1 LADAYNEPFAVLE
14 NSGAYRGAMTSS
26 LPRSAAV
33 AARLEVLDETPSTND
48 DLVSAAADAVAWPD
62 FSVVVTANQTAG
74 RGRLGR
80 VWVSPPGSTLA
91 VSVLVRADASLRIDA
106 LGWLPLAAG
115 LAMTRAVRE
124 ALPGRDDVSLKWP
137 NDVLVGGR
145 KISGVLSELV
155 VGEAPSV
162 VVGAGVNL
170 TMTEA
175 QLPVPTA
182 TSLVLAGAQHPDA
195 DGILSGYLLAFRGL
209 LDAFRAAGG
218 DARASGLQA
227 AVTDACGTVGS
238 RVSVELPG
246 GKVLAGVARG
256 IDVSGRILVQA
267 DGSPDLTPVSAGD
280 VTHLRAPR

>member
-1 LADAYNEPFAVLE
+1 
-14 NSGAYRGAMTSS
+14 MTSAF
-26 LPRSAAV
+26 PRSAAV
-33 AARLEVLDETPSTND
+33 AARFEVLAETPSTND
-48 DLVSAAADAVAWPD
+48 VLVSAAAEAEGWPD
-62 FSVVVTANQTAG
+62 FSVVVTDAQTAG

-80 VWVSPPGSTLA
+80 VWVSPPGTTLA

-124 ALPGRDDVSLKWP
+124 ALPDRDDVSLKWP

-145 KISGVLSELV
+145 KICGVLSELV
-155 VGEAPSV
+155 VGEVPSV

-170 TMTEA
+170 TMTEE

-195 DGILSGYLLAFRGL
+195 DGVLSAYLRELRGL
-209 LDAFRAAGG
+209 LDGFRTAGG
-218 DARASGLQA
+218 DARESGLQA

-246 GKVLAGVARG
+246 GNVLAGTARG
-256 IDVSGRILVQA
+256 MDASGRILVQA
-267 DGSPDLTPVSAGD
+267 DGSPDLTPISAGD
-280 VTHLRAPR
+280 VTHLRARR

>member
-1 LADAYNEPFAVLE
+1 MADAYNEPRPVLE
-14 NSGAYRGAMTSS
+14 ISGAYRGAMTSS

-33 AARLEVLDETPSTND
+33 STRLEILEETPSTND
-48 DLVSAAADAVAWPD
+48 VLVSAAADADGWPD
-62 FSVVVTANQTAG
+62 FSVVVTDTQTHG

-80 VWVSPPGSTLA
+80 VWVSPPGTTLA

-155 VGEAPSV
+155 VGAVPSV

-170 TMTEA
+170 TMTEE

-182 TSLVLAGAQHPDA
+182 TSLVLAGAEHPDPDA
-195 DGILSGYLLAFRGL
+195 VLSAYLREFRGL
-209 LDAFRAAGG
+209 VDSFRAAGG
-218 DARASGLQA
+218 DAQASGLQA
-227 AVTDACGTVGS
+227 AVTEACGTVGS
-238 RVSVELPG
+238 RVNVELPG
-246 GKVLAGVARG
+246 GNILAGIARG
-256 IDVSGRILVQA
+256 IDASGRILVQA

-280 VTHLRAPR
+280 VTHLRAR

>member
-1 LADAYNEPFAVLE
+1 
-14 NSGAYRGAMTSS
+14 MTSAF
-26 LPRSAAV
+26 PRSEAL
-33 AARLEVLDETPSTND
+33 AARLVVLDETPSTND
-48 DLVSAAADAVAWPD
+48 MLVSAAADAAWPD
-62 FSVVVTANQTAG
+62 LSVVVTDTQTAG

-80 VWVSPPGSTLA
+80 VWVSPPGTALA

-115 LAMTRAVRE
+115 LAMTRAVRNE
-124 ALPGRDDVSLKWP
+124 LPGRDDVVLKWP
-137 NDVLVGGR
+137 NDVLVGGL
-145 KISGVLSELV
+145 KICGVLSELV
-155 VGEAPSV
+155 VGAVPSV

-170 TMTEA
+170 TMTQE

-182 TSLVLAGAQHPDA
+182 TSLVVAGAEHPDA
-195 DGILSGYLLAFRGL
+195 DRLLSTYLGEFRGL

-218 DARASGLQA
+218 DAGASGLQA

-238 RVSVELPG
+238 RVRVELPG
-246 GKVLAGVARG
+246 GNILAGIARG

-280 VTHLRAPR
+280 VTHLRAR